1 MMISYDSYESMVT
14 IINYRCLCIVDCY
27 LGNPTRK
34 IKEPISILLMKLD
47 MPICHH
53 YSGISWP
60 AILKTVK
67 QWRLGFLPKSNGLTN
82 RRGGSTSKWLKQETT
97 KQMVW
102 TDQNDMLQKRMVRY
116 LRHIN
121 LICPLLQG
129 LSTQEKKKLWA
140 ARIRTREPFS
150 LKTWHGCFQTE
161 RWDDDP

>member
-1 MMISYDSYESMVT
+1 MLWCLLSMIISYDSYESVVT

-47 MPICHH
+47 MP
-53 YSGISWP
+53 S
-60 AILKTVK
+60 LFVK